1 MQVAEMGGLSGG
13 DAFEEKL
20 RDFGLAIEL
29 GLSHSE
35 VAFGLVLGR
44 RFSENWLRER
54 GENHR

>member
-20 RDFGLAIEL
+20 RDFGLAVEL

-35 VAFGLVLGR
+35 VAFGLVGGD
-44 RFSENWLRER
+44 ENR
-54 GENHR
+54 